1 MRGRRRAQ
9 KARRWPVEGA
19 VQSTYYADRLKEE
32 LLRQPP
38 AALATQINDD
48 PVDAILMTMTI
59 HRHSVD
65 ITTLSTFDL
74 H

>member
-1 MRGRRRAQ
+1 MRGRRIAQ

-19 VQSTYYADRLKEE
+19 VQSTYYADCLKEE

-38 AALATQINDD
+38 TALATQINDD
-48 PVDAILMTMTI
+48 PVDAILTTMTI

-65 ITTLSTFDL
+65 ITAIVNL
-74 H
+74 